1 MRLRIRSACSKS
13 ASLCYDME
21 KLIAN
26 ETNMDVQKVG
36 ETLTSNRDNI
46 VLVGMMGTG
55 KSTIGSLLASELGYQ
70 LVDLDSVIVE
80 EAGCSIPELFEEKG
94 EAYFRDLET
103 TVLRKVLQEYNIV
116 LATGGGAVL
125 RDENCGLMK
134 NNGWV
139 VALSATVDDIISR
152 VGEDPNRPLLAGGAR
167 ERVTALLEERK
178 HAYSFADVTIATSGK
193 STEQVS
199 SEILIHYR
207 G

>member
-1 MRLRIRSACSKS
+1 MK
-13 ASLCYDME
+13 

-26 ETNMDVQKVG
+26 EINTDVQKVG

-46 VLVGMMGTG
+46 VLIGMMGTG
-55 KSTIGSLLASELGYQ
+55 KSTVGSLLASELGYQ
-70 LVDLDSVIVE
+70 LADLDRLIVE

-103 TVLRKVLQEYNIV
+103 AVLRKVLQESKLV

-125 RDENCGLMK
+125 REENCSLMK
-134 NNGWV
+134 DKGWV
-139 VALSATVDDIISR
+139 VALSATVDEIISR

-167 ERVTALLEERK
+167 ERVAVLLEERK
-178 HAYSFADVTIATSGK
+178 HAYGFAHATIATSGK
-193 STEQVS
+193 SAEEVS
-199 SEILIHYR
+199 SEILMHYR

>member
-1 MRLRIRSACSKS
+1 
-13 ASLCYDME
+13 ME